1 MLHYIPM
8 FALLVV
14 GSSSLLRGV
23 SVKRQTGQRAW
34 AFGSAKGWQRV
45 VGIGFALCAVALVI
59 AAAVA
64 AQYQPPNQAAAILG
78 AALCVLG
85 TLILVI
91 AQIQMGRAWRVGI
104 RPDDAPLL
112 INAGLFRYSRNPIFL
127 GMIFVAVGISMISGH
142 WWSWLASITFALT
155 CNAQVKFEEAHLSQN
170 FGKSYG
176 AYRSKV
182 RRWL

>member
-1 MLHYIPM
+1 MMLHYIPM
-8 FALLVV
+8 LALLVV

-45 VGIGFALCAVALVI
+45 VGIGFALCAVTLVI

-64 AQYQPPNQAAAILG
+64 ARYQPPNQAAAILG

-91 AQIQMGRAWRVGI
+91 AQIQMGHSTFGI
-104 RPDDAPLL
+104 DAQR
-112 INAGLFRYSRNPIFL
+112 GLVLRDGSVSVP
-127 GMIFVAVGISMISGH
+127 
-142 WWSWLASITFALT
+142 ALVEKF
-155 CNAQVKFEEAHLSQN
+155 AQV
-170 FGKSYG
+170 
-176 AYRSKV
+176 
-182 RRWL
+182 